1 MRQDSRAYSY
11 FETGW
16 RARLWRGLA
25 CAAVLLTLAGP
36 APGEGPPNWASGV
49 PADQELLVF
58 LSREWEPEQ
67 FAQQH
72 GLRLVR
78 RLSSGA
84 GGAVFDAGSVAAAAA
99 FVAAP
104 PTGAVHSFHN
114 RPLGHVRDSFYPNDP
129 LFFADPQTGYWGQWN
144 LQSNALNPAAPD
156 VRVVGAW
163 AGGITG
169 QGITIGI
176 VDDSLQS
183 NHPDLGSNFRAAA
196 SNNFGRSGARGS
208 PDPVHPS
215 DNHGTAV
222 AGIAAAR
229 GGNGE
234 GVTGLAPQAGLA
246 GLRIDFSNP
255 TLDQFVD
262 ATLYQGAG
270 PDGRIDIKN
279 HSYGLRANYTSEAAE
294 VLAMRLST
302 EQGTIHV
309 RSAGN
314 ARDTLFGDAN
324 KQQARNTPDAITVAA
339 LASSE
344 RFATYSN
351 FGANV
356 FVTAPSSSFREGE
369 LAIPTTDRTGVA
381 GYNDG
386 LGGDLPNGNY
396 TALFGGT
403 SAAAPQVAAALALAK
418 QVQPELDT
426 RFAKHLLARTSR
438 LVDATDNSVTSN
450 LTPGWQTNAA
460 GYHFNQNYGFGLLD
474 TEGLVLAATQYVGV
488 SELEIFSTGLQSVGR
503 LIPDGDVGGLS
514 QTFTVPTSLP
524 LEELLVTLDIT
535 HPRRGELEAI
545 LRSPSGTDSRLMLA
559 ALDDTASNLAW
570 TFLSNQFWGEDGQ
583 GEWRLTVRDIQAGR
597 VGTWNSFSVT
607 SRHGFLIAVPE
618 PSAFSL
624 FASILLLAATARCR
638 LCVRRLRGL

>member
-1 MRQDSRAYSY
+1 MRRDDRAYRAGGA
-11 FETGW
+11 GW
-16 RARLWRGLA
+16 PTRGWLPLA
-25 CAAVLLTLAGP
+25 SVLVVVLLAAR
-36 APGEGPPNWASGV
+36 APGGGPPGSESEQPFSG
-49 PADQELLVF
+49 ELLLF
-58 LSREWEPEQ
+58 LGSHSDPER
-67 FAQQH
+67 FAEQH

-78 RLSSGA
+78 RLASGG
-84 GGAVFDAGSVAAAAA
+84 GGAVFDAGSEAAAIALLE
-99 FVAAP
+99 AP
-104 PTGAVHSFHN
+104 PSGVRYSFLN
-114 RPLGHVRDSFYPNDP
+114 RPLGHVRDSFVPNDP

-144 LQSNALNPAAPD
+144 LQSNALNPTAPD
-156 VRVVGAW
+156 VRTVGAW
-163 AGGITG
+163 SRGLTG
-169 QGITIGI
+169 QGITVGI
-176 VDDSLQS
+176 VDDALQS
-183 NHPDLGSNFRAAA
+183 NHPDLAANYRAAA

-234 GVTGLAPQAGLA
+234 GLTGIAPLAGLA

-279 HSYGLRANYTSEAAE
+279 HSYGLRSNYVSEAAE

-314 ARDTLFGDAN
+314 ARDTRFGDAN

-356 FVTAPSSSFREGE
+356 FVTAPSSSFRDGE
-369 LAIPTTDRTGVA
+369 LAIPTTDRTGTA

-386 LGGDLPNGNY
+386 LGGDLPSGNY

-403 SAAAPQVAAALALAK
+403 SAAAPHVAGALALAK
-418 QVQPELDT
+418 EVQPNLDT
-426 RFAKHLLARTSR
+426 RFAKHLLARTSHV
-438 LVDATDNSVTSN
+438 VDAADSSATSN

-474 TEGLVLAATQYVGV
+474 TEGLVLAATHYLGV
-488 SELEIFSTGLQSVGR
+488 SPLETFSTPVQSVGL
-503 LIPDGDVGGLS
+503 LIPDGDVVGVS

-535 HPRRGELEAI
+535 HPQRGELEAI
-545 LRSPSGTDSRLMLA
+545 VRSPSGTDSRLMLA
-559 ALDDTASNLAW
+559 ALDDTASDLAW

-583 GEWRLTVRDIQAGR
+583 GEWTLTVRDVQAGR
-597 VGTWNSFSVT
+597 VGTWNSFAVT

-618 PSAFSL
+618 PSAFSF
-624 FASILLLAATARCR
+624 FALVLVLSAVPRCKLLRH
-638 LCVRRLRGL
+638 RLRGL

>member
-1 MRQDSRAYSY
+1 
-11 FETGW
+11 
-16 RARLWRGLA
+16 
-25 CAAVLLTLAGP
+25 
-36 APGEGPPNWASGV
+36 
-49 PADQELLVF
+49 
-58 LSREWEPEQ
+58 
-67 FAQQH
+67 
-72 GLRLVR
+72 
-78 RLSSGA
+78 
-84 GGAVFDAGSVAAAAA
+84 
-99 FVAAP
+99 
-104 PTGAVHSFHN
+104 
-114 RPLGHVRDSFYPNDP
+114 
-129 LFFADPQTGYWGQWN
+129 
-144 LQSNALNPAAPD
+144 
-156 VRVVGAW
+156 
-163 AGGITG
+163 
-169 QGITIGI
+169 
-176 VDDSLQS
+176 
-183 NHPDLGSNFRAAA
+183 
-196 SNNFGRSGARGS
+196 
-208 PDPVHPS
+208 VHPS

-234 GVTGLAPQAGLA
+234 GVTGLAPHAGLA

-386 LGGDLPNGNY
+386 LGGDLPSGNY

-418 QVQPELDT
+418 QVQPELD
-426 RFAKHLLARTSR
+426 RSFAKHLLALTSR

-488 SELEIFSTGLQSVGR
+488 SELETFSTGVQSVGL

-514 QTFTVPTSLP
+514 HTFTVPTSLP
-524 LEELLVTLDIT
+524 LEELLVTLDIA

-559 ALDDTASNLAW
+559 ALDDTASNIAW

-583 GEWRLTVRDIQAGR
+583 GEWTLTVRDIQAGR

-624 FASILLLAATARCR
+624 FASILLLAVTARCR
-638 LCVRRLRGL
+638 LCGRRLRGL